1 MPANLNGH
9 HASLAALRI
18 APQHDLKTPDSLLLV
33 PATMKSLPRDY
44 LLDSAIHTLLKIVT
58 ATTAW

>member
-18 APQHDLKTPDSLLLV
+18 APQHDLKTPDSFLLV
-33 PATMKSLPRDY
+33 PATMKSLPRDCY
-44 LLDSAIHTLLKIVT
+44 LVSAIHTLLKIVSV
-58 ATTAW
+58 TTPY